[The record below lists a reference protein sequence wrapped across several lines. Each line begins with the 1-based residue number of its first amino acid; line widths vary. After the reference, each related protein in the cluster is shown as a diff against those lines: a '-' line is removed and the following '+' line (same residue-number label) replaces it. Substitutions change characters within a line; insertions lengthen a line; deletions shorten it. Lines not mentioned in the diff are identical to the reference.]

1 MSTPYIL
8 SDLGDIQFEVDGMYL
23 IMKLKPGVISGLGGG
38 TVIDIIKNLDQKEAT
53 DLNVYSALRAKNEFL
68 SKKLDDIALGKITFE
83 KGFQIGHEFIHGL
96 LGAGGLIDEN
106 GNAEL
111 ESLTLRRFLEVPELR
126 YNRVEINIGDKW
138 NAPGGGII
146 QSVDTLNKTITLKL
160 EEGEIGTVA
169 VGDICMGIYH
179 SYTALENEPENR
191 DDSLGNRT
199 FAGFATVYFK
209 IEEILETGKNSVFR
223 YSLRPVTERWFK
235 QIEPFPAMHFV
246 SYGNFTNTSRQTSR
260 YATRTYERYLK
271 GVNDWEFTG
280 ENIGAQFGDL
290 TNLSVFGLTMTGY
303 SAYLNNIYMSGTI
316 QQFDFVKPVV
326 IKYSS
331 VQTPGNPTDNPENWS
346 DTSDTNT
353 IWMAIQTFKNGVASA
368 WDILYT
374 RGQGGNGDRT
384 VYVFKDSASQPA
396 NPTGTGV
403 PPVGWL
409 TSITGNGNWWVSSA
423 IVDGNTGLAGKP
435 IGGINLYKKAQV
447 ITPLSN
453 NPIIVKEADSDS
465 ANGFVV
471 TGRTGGYGSA
481 RMDGIIKKNGSYVVS
496 FWGKATI
503 NASLLFV
510 MFGNG
515 FTGDQTFTTE
525 WRKFELKVT
534 ISNYTGAYEYLD
546 IQTIANATY
555 WIKDF
560 KIEEGFSAT
569 GWCLAP
575 EDIWS
580 TPIRFNGM
588 DSVTVELSQSN
599 YAVSCNSSGVPKTGE
614 LGTSGKAITN
624 VRVFKGATEL
634 VLGTGWSFGSN
645 SASGLTYGALPTT
658 PSTLYVIN
666 VTADLAY
673 IDIDVVVDSVHYKK
687 RFSVSKNYDGAQGTG
702 GVSMVL
708 TNDSYSV
715 LCDSEGAPLPGQ
727 VGDGGKAI
735 TEVKVYLGGTLK
747 TYGTDWTFVSG
758 GVIGTGCTW
767 RQVAGEPKIYIYSM
781 TDNFAQVEINI
792 QLLGVQLTKVFT
804 VTKTITGAQG
814 LQGAL
819 VRTTEHAIGFEYRN
833 DLDLASAPRYLD
845 VVTMYSGT
853 TPEMYKCKVTHVSS
867 SATQPPN
874 ETYWE
879 KFNNMAP
886 IYTSL
891 ILATNAVI
899 RFMQNNQLVI
909 QKSDGTVTAGMSG
922 AVGNNGADESI
933 RIWAGGAVP
942 GIAPFRVNELGD
954 VYANNGIFKG
964 SSATPFS
971 TSYTV
976 ESVSST
982 LKRTYLSFD
991 SGFNFVF
998 NVPDLG
1004 TTLEVYLPTDLSYSG
1019 VDCWLCLPYVTKSGG
1034 STLIKVNGN
1043 IPNLVSIDEYGIPTF
1058 MASKELFW
1066 VRHLKAIQLN
1076 GALYWFI
1083 IK

>member
-53 DLNVYSALRAKNEFL
+53 DLNVYSALRTKNEFL

-160 EEGEIGTVA
+160 EEGEIGTIA

-179 SYTALENEPENR
+179 SYTAMENEPENR

-246 SYGNFTNTSRQTSR
+246 SYGNLTNTARQTSR

-280 ENIGAQFGDL
+280 DNIGAQFGDL

-316 QQFDFVKPVV
+316 QQFDLVKPVV

-353 IWMAIQTFKNGVASA
+353 IWMAIQTFRNGVASA

-396 NPTGTGV
+396 KPTGTGV

-447 ITPLSN
+447 ITPISN

-465 ANGFVV
+465 ANGFVI
-471 TGRTGGYGSA
+471 TGRTGGYGAA
-481 RMDGIIKKNGSYVVS
+481 RMDGIIKKNGSFVVS

-515 FTGDQTFTTE
+515 FTGDQSFTTE

-634 VLGTGWSFGSN
+634 VLGTGWTFGTHVS
-645 SASGLTYGALPTT
+645 SGLAYGNLTAT
-658 PSTLYVIN
+658 PSTFYISN
-666 VTADLAY
+666 ISTDLAY
-673 IDIDVVVDSVHYKK
+673 LDIDVIVDGVHYKK

-727 VGDGGKAI
+727 LGTSGKAI
-735 TEVKVYLGGTLK
+735 TEIKVYLGGVLK
-747 TYGTDWTFVSG
+747 TYGTDWQFVSG
-758 GVIGTGCTW
+758 QVIGTGCTW
-767 RQVAGEPKIYIYSM
+767 GQISGEPKIYINSM
-781 TDNFAQVEINI
+781 SASIAQVEINI
-792 QLLGVQLTKVFT
+792 QLLGVQLTKIFSL
-804 VTKTITGAQG
+804 TKTITGAQG

-845 VVTMYSGT
+845 VVTMYINNVAR
-853 TPEMYKCKVTHVSS
+853 MFKCKVTHVSS
-867 SATQPPN
+867 SGTQPPN
-874 ETYWE
+874 TTYWE
-879 KFNNMAP
+879 EFNQTAP

-899 RFMQNNQLVI
+899 RFLQGNQIVMQ
-909 QKSDGTVTAGMSG
+909 KADGTVTAGMSG
-922 AVGNNGADESI
+922 AGSGATGI
-933 RIWAGGAVP
+933 RMWAGGDVP

-982 LKRTYLSFD
+982 LKRTYLSFN

-1034 STLIKVNGN
+1034 STVIKVNGG
-1043 IPNLVSIDEYGIPTF
+1043 ISNLVSIDEYGIPTF

-1066 VRHLKAIQLN
+1066 VSHLKAIQLN
-1076 GALYWFI
+1076 GSLYWFI

>member
-38 TVIDIIKNLDQKEAT
+38 TVIDIIKSIDLKEAT
-53 DLNVYSALRAKNEFL
+53 DLNVFSALRSKNEFL
-68 SKKLDDIALGKITFE
+68 SKKYDDIAIGRITFE
-83 KGFQIGHEFIHGL
+83 NGAQIGKDFSPGL
-96 LGAGGLIDEN
+96 LGFGGLIDGL

-111 ESLTLRRFLEVPELR
+111 ESLKLRRFLEVPELR

-138 NAPGGGII
+138 NAPGGGIV
-146 QSVDTLNKTITLKL
+146 QEVDTINKTVTLKL
-160 EEGEIGTVA
+160 EEGEIGTIKVD
-169 VGDICMGIYH
+169 DICMGIYH
-179 SYTALENEPENR
+179 SSVGMENEPLNR

-199 FAGFATVYFK
+199 FAGFATAYFK
-209 IEEILETGKNSVFR
+209 ITEILETGKNSIFK
-223 YSLRPVTERWFK
+223 YELRPLSERWGK
-235 QIEPFPAMHFV
+235 QIHPFVGMHFV
-246 SYGNFTNTSRQTSR
+246 AYGNFTDTNRQTSR

-271 GVNDWEFTG
+271 GVNNWEFTG

-316 QQFDFVKPVV
+316 QQFDLVKPIVV
-326 IKYSS
+326 KYSS
-331 VQTPGNPTDNPENWS
+331 VQTPGNPTTNPENWS

-353 IWMAIQTFKNGVASA
+353 IWMAVQTFKNGVASE

-384 VYVFKDSASQPA
+384 VYVFKNSASQPA
-396 NPTGTGV
+396 KPTGTAV
-403 PPVGWL
+403 PPTGWL
-409 TSITGNGNWWVSSA
+409 TSITGNGDWWVSSA

-435 IGGINLYKKAQV
+435 IGGINLYRKDQA
-447 ITPLSN
+447 ITPYVN
-453 NPIIVKEADSDS
+453 NPIIVKEASADSV
-465 ANGFVV
+465 NGFVI
-471 TGRTGGYGSA
+471 TGRTGGYGMA
-481 RMDGIIKKNGSYVVS
+481 RMDGLIKKNGSFVVS
-496 FWGKATI
+496 FWGKASI
-503 NASLLFV
+503 NASLMFV

-515 FTGDQTFTTE
+515 FTGDQSFTTE
-525 WRKFELKVT
+525 WRKFELKTT

-560 KIEEGFSAT
+560 KVEEGFSAT

-580 TPIRFNGM
+580 TPIRFNGV

-599 YAVSCNSSGVPKTGE
+599 YAVSCNSSGTPKSGE

-624 VRVFKGATEL
+624 VRVFKGGTEL
-634 VLGTGWSFGSN
+634 VLGTGWSFGTN
-645 SASGLTYGALPTT
+645 SASGLTYGALSGT
-658 PSTLYVIN
+658 PSTLYVATM
-666 VTADLAY
+666 TADLGY

-687 RFSVSKNYDGAQGTG
+687 RFSVSKNYDGEQGAG

-735 TEVKVYLGGTLK
+735 TEVKVYLGGALK
-747 TYGTDWTFVSG
+747 TYGTDWQFISG
-758 GVIGTGCTW
+758 QIIGTGCTW
-767 RQVAGEPKIYIYSM
+767 RQVAGEPKIYVYSM
-781 TDNFAQVEINI
+781 TADTAQIEINI

-833 DLDLASAPRYLD
+833 DLDLTSAPRYLD
-845 VVTMYSGT
+845 VVTMYISNVAR
-853 TPEMYKCKVTHVSS
+853 MFKCKITHTSS

-874 ETYWE
+874 TTYWE
-879 KFNNMAP
+879 EFNQTAP

-899 RFMQNNQLVI
+899 RFLQGNQMVMQ
-909 QKSDGTVTAGMSG
+909 KADGTVTAGMSG
-922 AVGNNGADESI
+922 AGSGATGI
-933 RIWAGGAVP
+933 RMWAGGSVP
-942 GIAPFRVNELGD
+942 GLAPFRVNELGAMVSD
-954 VYANNGIFKG
+954 DAKIKGIITSPFKALLGNGNSTTFNYYFETLFSDGKCSNYYASPAISSNSRLNLPNSVDYAGAKIKVYVESG
-964 SSATPFS
+964 ATYSLIVMP
-971 TSYTV
+971 TYLINKASYTIAKGQMV
-976 ESVSST
+976 ELVCIAT
-982 LKRTYLSFD
+982 DTTFIGWYLI
-991 SGFNFVF
+991 
-998 NVPDLG
+998 
-1004 TTLEVYLPTDLSYSG
+1004 E
-1019 VDCWLCLPYVTKSGG
+1019 
-1034 STLIKVNGN
+1034 
-1043 IPNLVSIDEYGIPTF
+1043 
-1058 MASKELFW
+1058 
-1066 VRHLKAIQLN
+1066 Q
-1076 GALYWFI
+1076 
-1083 IK
+1083 